1 MLEGDGAIHNLSV
14 ASRQASLEEKRKPKK
29 RAQQV
34 IEAVL
39 DQGSR
44 VTVNGKPLDP
54 ARSRRL
60 KNHSKDFGWG
70 YRGTGPMQLALAILL
85 EVQGDEKQA
94 LRCYEAFHE
103 ERVSRMVGRRWTMET
118 GKVRGLDPG
127 ACGGRQAHQR
137 PVRQEGRPEAHE
149 QPEDRRPGK
158 QGEGGRLT
166 EAAHVRHLER
176 NRDAPQE
183 PGDRPQTGLGP
194 AGHRPGGRRD
204 PVRDRVR
211 EPVPGNAGAGR
222 ADPAT

>member
-103 ERVSRMVGRRWTMET
+103 ERISRMVGRRWTMET
-118 GKVRGLDPG
+118 GKVRDWIREH
-127 ACGGRQAHQR
+127 AESGRRTSA
-137 PVRQEGRPEAHE
+137 
-149 QPEDRRPGK
+149 RPGRK
-158 QGEGGRLT
+158 GAQKRT
-166 EAAHVRHLER
+166 SSRR
-176 NRDAPQE
+176 
-183 PGDRPQTGLGP
+183 TGSR
-194 AGHRPGGRRD
+194 ASRTK
-204 PVRDRVR
+204 
-211 EPVPGNAGAGR
+211 GAG
-222 ADPAT
+222 